1 MFQGTRRIIEFGVFV
16 VEFNNPPRLIPEM
29 CTVCLVKASL
39 QAELL

>member
-1 MFQGTRRIIEFGVFV
+1 MFQGTRRMIEFGVFV
-16 VEFNNPPRLIPEM
+16 VEFNPPRLIPEM